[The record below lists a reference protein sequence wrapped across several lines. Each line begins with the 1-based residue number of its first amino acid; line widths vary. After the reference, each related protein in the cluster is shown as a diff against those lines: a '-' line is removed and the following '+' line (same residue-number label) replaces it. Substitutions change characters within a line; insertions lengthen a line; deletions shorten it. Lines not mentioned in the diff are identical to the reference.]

1 MKIFHQLLSINE
13 AINEIEKRYGK
24 LKPLGEETVSLKES
38 LGRIISREIFASIDS
53 PPFDRSEVDGYAV
66 NHLDLIGADE
76 SNPIKLRILGK
87 SSVGVMPQFYLI
99 KNTCAEISTGA
110 PIPKGATAV
119 VMVEYTKSDG
129 QYVTFFRSVAPG
141 ENIAQ
146 AGSDVMVGDTTLRSG
161 TRISSR
167 EIAILASLG
176 INEINVFK
184 RLNVGI
190 ISTGDEIVSPGEILT
205 SGKIFDTNQ
214 YSIGARLNEIG
225 AIPKYYG
232 IVKDDYSLIKEKILK
247 AISENDIVITSGST
261 SAGMGDLIYSV
272 IDDIGELIVHGL
284 KIKPG
289 KPTTVGISNGK
300 LIFGLPGFPFSAI
313 VAYEFFVK
321 KILLKLS
328 GFMGEEEK
336 FIGKMA
342 MRLNSSKNVEEFFPV
357 SIISNK
363 NGYSIY
369 PLFGNSGSITTLL
382 YADGIIRI
390 PEDTNFIDDNE
401 SIEVIPISSSI
412 KLPKLTV
419 IGSHCPLLEELVG
432 NDGIKYIKVGSTAGW
447 NSIKRG
453 EADIAGTHLFDD
465 ETGEYNIPF
474 IDKFGLRGKAFVI
487 RGYGREQGIIVKKGN
502 PKNIKGIE
510 DFLRDDITIINRV
523 KGSGTRALLD
533 FYLKNIAKKENL
545 AFDSVIG
552 KIKGYAYEG
561 KTHSSV
567 ASAVAQG
574 RADAGVGLKYYS
586 YLYQLDFIPLGLEIF
601 DIVVNKNSENNT
613 YVLKLIETLRSK
625 DLEGTMKKFVG
636 YKVLEDS
643 GKIYGK

>member
-1 MKIFHQLLSINE
+1 
-13 AINEIEKRYGK
+13 
-24 LKPLGEETVSLKES
+24 
-38 LGRIISREIFASIDS
+38 S

-272 IDDIGELIVHGL
+272 IDDIVELIVH
-284 KIKPG
+284 
-289 KPTTVGISNGK
+289 
-300 LIFGLPGFPFSAI
+300 
-313 VAYEFFVK
+313 
-321 KILLKLS
+321 
-328 GFMGEEEK
+328 
-336 FIGKMA
+336 
-342 MRLNSSKNVEEFFPV
+342 
-357 SIISNK
+357 
-363 NGYSIY
+363 
-369 PLFGNSGSITTLL
+369 
-382 YADGIIRI
+382 
-390 PEDTNFIDDNE
+390 
-401 SIEVIPISSSI
+401 
-412 KLPKLTV
+412 
-419 IGSHCPLLEELVG
+419 
-432 NDGIKYIKVGSTAGW
+432 
-447 NSIKRG
+447 
-453 EADIAGTHLFDD
+453 
-465 ETGEYNIPF
+465 
-474 IDKFGLRGKAFVI
+474 
-487 RGYGREQGIIVKKGN
+487 
-502 PKNIKGIE
+502 
-510 DFLRDDITIINRV
+510 
-523 KGSGTRALLD
+523 
-533 FYLKNIAKKENL
+533 
-545 AFDSVIG
+545 
-552 KIKGYAYEG
+552 
-561 KTHSSV
+561 
-567 ASAVAQG
+567 
-574 RADAGVGLKYYS
+574 
-586 YLYQLDFIPLGLEIF
+586 
-601 DIVVNKNSENNT
+601 
-613 YVLKLIETLRSK
+613 
-625 DLEGTMKKFVG
+625 
-636 YKVLEDS
+636 
-643 GKIYGK
+643 

>member
-390 PEDTNFIDDNE
+390 PEDTNFIDENE

-412 KLPKLTV
+412 KVPKLTV
-419 IGSHCPLLEELVG
+419 IGS
-432 NDGIKYIKVGSTAGW
+432 
-447 NSIKRG
+447 
-453 EADIAGTHLFDD
+453 
-465 ETGEYNIPF
+465 
-474 IDKFGLRGKAFVI
+474 
-487 RGYGREQGIIVKKGN
+487 
-502 PKNIKGIE
+502 
-510 DFLRDDITIINRV
+510 
-523 KGSGTRALLD
+523 
-533 FYLKNIAKKENL
+533 
-545 AFDSVIG
+545 
-552 KIKGYAYEG
+552 
-561 KTHSSV
+561 
-567 ASAVAQG
+567 
-574 RADAGVGLKYYS
+574 
-586 YLYQLDFIPLGLEIF
+586 
-601 DIVVNKNSENNT
+601 
-613 YVLKLIETLRSK
+613 
-625 DLEGTMKKFVG
+625 
-636 YKVLEDS
+636 
-643 GKIYGK
+643 